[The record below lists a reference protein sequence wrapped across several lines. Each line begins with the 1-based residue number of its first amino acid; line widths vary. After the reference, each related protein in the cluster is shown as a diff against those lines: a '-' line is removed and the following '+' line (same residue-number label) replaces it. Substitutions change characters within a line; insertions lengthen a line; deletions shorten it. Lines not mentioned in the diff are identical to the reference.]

1 MTAVR
6 AVLFDFGHTLVD
18 FARTEDA
25 LREAYTVVR
34 DRLTGWVEDRAPPEV
49 DELVE
54 RIAGA
59 VDDMVGRSYI
69 ERRLEELDQ
78 VALFEEAFA
87 AIGYELPRELL
98 HEVAEIDHDS
108 FSRSLVAPPET
119 IATLERLRGMGIRLG
134 LISNVSL
141 LPGKIRADVDAL
153 GIGRLMDAAAFSSE
167 VGVRK
172 PDARIFTHTLRALDV
187 DPAHAV
193 FVGDRVNDDVV
204 GARGVGMR
212 TILTRQF
219 RQEDPGD
226 VRPDATVE
234 RLEEVPG
241 VIAGWGSA
249 SGDDRDEEAEE

>member
-1 MTAVR
+1 MTTVD

-25 LREAYTVVR
+25 LREAYTIVR
-34 DRLTGWVEDRAPPEV
+34 DRLAGWVEDRAPPEV
-49 DELVE
+49 DELVV

-59 VDDMVGRSYI
+59 VDDMVGRSYM

-78 VALFEEAFA
+78 VALFAEAFG

-108 FSRSLVAPPET
+108 FSRSLTAPPET
-119 IATLERLRGMGIRLG
+119 LETLARLREMGLSLG
-134 LISNVSL
+134 VISNVSL
-141 LPGKIRADVDAL
+141 LPEKLRADVDAL
-153 GIGRLMDAAAFSSE
+153 GIGRYLGSAVFSSE

-172 PDARIFTHTLRALDV
+172 PDPRIFRRALSELDA

-193 FVGDRVNDDVV
+193 FVGDRLNDDIV
-204 GARGVGMR
+204 GAQAVGMR

-219 RQEDPGD
+219 RQEEPKD
-226 VRPDATVE
+226 VRPDAVVE
-234 RLEEVPG
+234 RIGEVPG
-241 VIAGWGSA
+241 VIASW
-249 SGDDRDEEAEE
+249 

>member
-1 MTAVR
+1 MKVVR

-18 FARTEDA
+18 FARTEEA
-25 LREAYTVVR
+25 LRDAYAIVR
-34 DRLTGWVEDRAPPEV
+34 DRLAGWVEDRAPPEV

-59 VDDMVGRSYI
+59 VDDMVGRSYM

-87 AIGYELPRELL
+87 AIGYALPRDLL
-98 HEVAEIDHDS
+98 QEVAEIDHDS
-108 FSRSLVAPPET
+108 FSRSLTAPPET
-119 IATLERLRGMGIRLG
+119 IATLERLHGMGLRLG

-141 LPGKIRADVDAL
+141 LPRKIRADVDAI
-153 GIGRLMDAAAFSSE
+153 GIGRFLDAAAFSSE

-172 PDARIFTHTLRALDV
+172 PDPRIFVHALRALDV

-234 RLEEVPG
+234 RLEEVPD
-241 VIAGWGSA
+241 VIAGWSLSA
-249 SGDDRDEEAEE
+249 RR

>member
-1 MTAVR
+1 MTPVR

-18 FARTEDA
+18 FARTEEA

-34 DRLTGWVEDRAPPEV
+34 ARLAGWVEDRAPPEV

-59 VDDMVGRSYI
+59 VDDMVGRSYM

-98 HEVAEIDHDS
+98 REVAEIDHDS
-108 FSRSLVAPPET
+108 FSRSLQAPLET
-119 IATLERLRGMGIRLG
+119 VETLARLREMGLRLG
-134 LISNVSL
+134 VVSNVSL
-141 LPGKIRADVDAL
+141 LPHKLGADLDRL
-153 GIGRLMDAAAFSSE
+153 GIGRYLDAAAFSSE

-172 PDARIFTHTLRALDV
+172 PDPRIFRHALRAIDT
-187 DPAHAV
+187 DPAGAV
-193 FVGDRVNDDVV
+193 FVGDRMNDDIV
-204 GARGVGMR
+204 GAQAVGMR

-219 RQEDPGD
+219 RQEDPG
-226 VRPDATVE
+226 VVIPDAVVD
-234 RLEEVPG
+234 RLSEVPA
-241 VIAGWGSA
+241 VIASW
-249 SGDDRDEEAEE
+249 

>member
-1 MTAVR
+1 MTTVR

-18 FARTEDA
+18 FARTEEA
-25 LREAYTVVR
+25 LRDAYAVVR
-34 DRLTGWVEDRAPPEV
+34 DRLAGWVEDRAPPEV

-59 VDDMVGRSYI
+59 VDDMVGRSYM

-78 VALFEEAFA
+78 VALFEAAFA
-87 AIGYELPRELL
+87 AIGYALPRELL
-98 HEVAEIDHDS
+98 REVAEIDHDS
-108 FSRSLVAPPET
+108 FSRSLTAQPET
-119 IATLERLRGMGIRLG
+119 IETLERLRGMGLRLG

-141 LPGKIRADVDAL
+141 LPHMLRADIDAL
-153 GIGRLMDAAAFSSE
+153 GIGRYLDAAAFSSE

-172 PDARIFTHTLRALDV
+172 PDPRIFVHALRALGV

-219 RQEDPGD
+219 RQEEPGD
-226 VRPDATVE
+226 VQPDATVE

-241 VIAGWGSA
+241 VVAGW
-249 SGDDRDEEAEE
+249 